1 MILTSRLDSKVMKVL
16 VVIPA
21 RGGSKGIPYKN
32 IKSLNG
38 KPLICYSIDVARQF
52 TSDENICVTTDD
64 DKIIEVVENYGLKV
78 PFKRPDY
85 LATDT
90 CGSNEV
96 IQHAWQFYA
105 DKGKHYDAVLLLQP
119 TSPFRKVEFL
129 KEAVELYDDSIDMV
143 TSVVHAPSNPY
154 YDAFEEDENGVLVLS
169 KGDGSY
175 VRRQDAPEVWQL
187 NGSIYVINPKS
198 LMEKGMAKFT
208 RIRKYAMPELYSVDI
223 DSPLDWKIAE
233 LVVSEKLIEI

>member
-1 MILTSRLDSKVMKVL
+1 MDVL

-32 IKSLNG
+32 IKLLNG

-105 DKGKHYDAVLLLQP
+105 DKGKRYDVVLLLQP

-129 KEAVELYDDSIDMV
+129 KEAVALYDDSIDMV
-143 TSVVHAPSNPY
+143 TSVKLSSCNPY
-154 YDAFEEDENGVLVLS
+154 YDGFEENAEGLLTIS
-169 KGDGSY
+169 KGDGTIE
-175 VRRQDAPEVWQL
+175 RRQDAPSVWQQ

-198 LMEKGMAKFT
+198 LMEKGMGAFT
-208 RIRKYAMPELYSVDI
+208 HIRKYAMPEVYSVDLDTI
-223 DSPLDWKIAE
+223 LDWKMAE
-233 LVVSEKLIEI
+233 IMIEEGIIKQ

>member
-1 MILTSRLDSKVMKVL
+1 MKSL

-21 RGGSKGIPYKN
+21 RGGSKGIPHKN
-32 IKSLNG
+32 IKLLNG

-52 TSDENICVTTDD
+52 TTDDNICVTTDD
-64 DKIIEVVENYGLKV
+64 DVIIKVVEEYGLKV

-96 IQHAWQFYA
+96 IQHAYRFFA
-105 DKGKHYDAVLLLQP
+105 EKGIQYDAILLLQP

-129 KEAVELYDDSIDMV
+129 KEAVALYDDSIDMV
-143 TSVVHAPSNPY
+143 TSVKLSSCNPY
-154 YDAFEEDENGVLVLS
+154 YDGFEEDADGLLKIS
-169 KGDGSY
+169 KGDGTIE
-175 VRRQDAPEVWQL
+175 RRQDAPSVWQQ

-198 LMEKGMAKFT
+198 LMEKGMAHFT
-208 RIRKYAMPELYSVDI
+208 KIRKYAMSELYSVDI
-223 DSPLDWKIAE
+223 DNSFDWKVAE
-233 LVVSEKLIEI
+233 LVINEKIIG

>member
-1 MILTSRLDSKVMKVL
+1 MKSL

-21 RGGSKGIPYKN
+21 RGGSKGIPHKN
-32 IKSLNG
+32 IKLLNG

-52 TSDENICVTTDD
+52 TTDDNICVTTDD
-64 DKIIEVVENYGLKV
+64 DVIIKVVEEYGLKV

-96 IQHAWQFYA
+96 IQHAYRFFA
-105 DKGKHYDAVLLLQP
+105 EKGIQYDAILLLQP

-129 KEAVELYDDSIDMV
+129 KEAVTLYDDSIDMV
-143 TSVVHAPSNPY
+143 TSVKLSSCNPY
-154 YDAFEEDENGVLVLS
+154 YDGFEEDADGLLKIS
-169 KGDGSY
+169 KGDGTIE
-175 VRRQDAPEVWQL
+175 RRQDAPSVWQQ

-198 LMEKGMAKFT
+198 LMEKGMAHFT
-208 RIRKYAMPELYSVDI
+208 KIRKYAMSELYSVDI
-223 DSPLDWKIAE
+223 DNSFDWKVAE
-233 LVVSEKLIEI
+233 LVINEKMIG

>member
-1 MILTSRLDSKVMKVL
+1 MDVL

-32 IKSLNG
+32 IKPLAG

-52 TSDENICVTTDD
+52 TTDDNICVTTDD

-96 IQHAWQFYA
+96 IQHAWKFFA
-105 DKGKHYDAVLLLQP
+105 DKEKHYDAILLLQP

-129 KEAVELYDDSIDMV
+129 KEAVALYDDSIDMV
-143 TSVVHAPSNPY
+143 TSVKPAACNPY
-154 YDAFEEDENGVLVLS
+154 YDGFEEQSDGLLYVS
-169 KGDGSY
+169 KGDGAIA
-175 VRRQDAPEVWQL
+175 RRQDAPCVWQQ
-187 NGSIYVINPKS
+187 NGSIYVINPQS
-198 LMEKGMAKFT
+198 LMEKGLGGFSK
-208 RIRKYAMPELYSVDI
+208 IRKYAMDELHSVDI
-223 DSPLDWKIAE
+223 DNPFDWKIAE
-233 LVVSEKLIEI
+233 LVLKDKILG

>member
-1 MILTSRLDSKVMKVL
+1 MKTL

-21 RGGSKGIPYKN
+21 RGGSKGIPHKN
-32 IKSLNG
+32 IKLLNG

-52 TSDENICVTTDD
+52 TTDDNICVTTDD
-64 DKIIEVVENYGLKV
+64 DEIIRVVEECGLKV

-96 IQHAWQFYA
+96 ILHAYQFYA
-105 DKGKHYDAVLLLQP
+105 DKGVRYDVILLLQP

-129 KEAVELYDDSIDMV
+129 KEAVALYDDSIDMV
-143 TSVVHAPSNPY
+143 TSVKLSSCNPY
-154 YDAFEEDENGVLVLS
+154 YDGFEEDVDGLLKIS
-169 KGDGSY
+169 KGDGTIE
-175 VRRQDAPEVWQL
+175 RRQDAPSVWQQ

-198 LMEKGMAKFT
+198 LMEKGMAHFT
-208 RIRKYAMPELYSVDI
+208 RIRKYSVDI
-223 DSPLDWKIAE
+223 DNPFDWKVAE
-233 LVVSEKLIEI
+233 LVINEQMLG

>member
-1 MILTSRLDSKVMKVL
+1 MKVL

-21 RGGSKGIPYKN
+21 RGGSKGIPHKN
-32 IKSLNG
+32 IKPLNG

-64 DKIIEVVENYGLKV
+64 DEIIKVVEDYGLKV
-78 PFKRPDY
+78 PFKRPEY

-96 IQHAWQFYA
+96 IQHAYQFYEQQ
-105 DKGKHYDAVLLLQP
+105 GKHYDAILLLQP

-129 KEAVELYDDSIDMV
+129 KDAVDLYDDSIDMV
-143 TSVVHAPSNPY
+143 TSVKLSSCNPY
-154 YDAFEEDENGVLVLS
+154 YDGFEENAEGLLKIS
-169 KGDGSY
+169 KGDGTIE
-175 VRRQDAPEVWQL
+175 RRQDAPNVWQQ

-198 LMEKGMAKFT
+198 LTEKGMARFT
-208 RIRKYAMPELYSVDI
+208 RIRKFTMSELYSVDI
-223 DSPLDWKIAE
+223 DNPFDWKVAE
-233 LVVSEKLIEI
+233 LIINENLLGR

>member
-1 MILTSRLDSKVMKVL
+1 MEVL

-32 IKSLNG
+32 IKPLAG

-52 TSDENICVTTDD
+52 TTDENICVTTDD

-96 IQHAWQFYA
+96 IQHAWKFYA
-105 DKGKHYDAVLLLQP
+105 DKGKYYDAVLLLQP

-129 KEAVELYDDSIDMV
+129 KEAVALYDESIDMV
-143 TSVVHAPSNPY
+143 TSVKPAACNPY
-154 YDAFEEDENGVLVLS
+154 YDGFEEDSDGLLYVS
-169 KGDGSY
+169 KGDGTIE
-175 VRRQDAPEVWQL
+175 RRQDAPDVWQQ
-187 NGSIYVINPKS
+187 NGSIYVINPVS
-198 LMEKGMAKFT
+198 LMVKGLSGFT
-208 RIRKYAMPELYSVDI
+208 RIRKYAMEEYYSVDI
-223 DSPLDWKIAE
+223 DNPFDWKVAE
-233 LVVSEKLIEI
+233 LIIKEGIL

>member
-1 MILTSRLDSKVMKVL
+1 MI
-16 VVIPA
+16 IPA

-32 IKSLNG
+32 IKPLNG

-64 DKIIEVVENYGLKV
+64 DKIIEVAENYGLKV

-90 CGSNEV
+90 SGSNEV
-96 IQHAWQFYA
+96 IQHAWQYYA
-105 DKGKHYDAVLLLQP
+105 DKGKHYDAILLLQP

-129 KEAVELYDDSIDMV
+129 KEAVALYDESIDMV
-143 TSVVHAPSNPY
+143 TSVKCSSSNPY
-154 YDAFEEDENGVLVLS
+154 YDAYEENDNGMLVLS

-175 VRRQDAPEVWQL
+175 ARRQDAPKVWQL

-198 LMEKGMAKFT
+198 LLKKGMLGFT
-208 RIRKYAMPELYSVDI
+208 KIKKYEMPELYSVDI
-223 DSPLDWKIAE
+223 DNLFDWKIAE
-233 LVVSEKLIEI
+233 LIISEKLIEI

>member
-1 MILTSRLDSKVMKVL
+1 MEVL

-32 IKSLNG
+32 IKPLAG

-64 DKIIEVVENYGLKV
+64 NKIIEVVENYGLKV

-96 IQHAWQFYA
+96 IQHAWKFFA
-105 DKGKHYDAVLLLQP
+105 DKGKHYDAILLLQP

-129 KEAVELYDDSIDMV
+129 KEAVALYDDNIDMV
-143 TSVVHAPSNPY
+143 TSVKPAACNPY
-154 YDAFEEDENGVLVLS
+154 YDGFEEESDGLLYVS
-169 KGDGSY
+169 KGDGALA
-175 VRRQDAPEVWQL
+175 RRQDAPCVWQQ
-187 NGSIYVINPKS
+187 NGSIYVINPQS
-198 LMEKGMAKFT
+198 LIEKGLGGFT
-208 RIRKYAMPELYSVDI
+208 RIRKYAMSELYSVDI
-223 DSPLDWKIAE
+223 DNPFDWKIAE
-233 LVVSEKLIEI
+233 LVLEEKLLG

>member
-1 MILTSRLDSKVMKVL
+1 MKVL

-21 RGGSKGIPYKN
+21 RGGSKGIPHKN
-32 IKSLNG
+32 IKLLNG

-64 DKIIEVVENYGLKV
+64 DEIIKVVEDYGLKV
-78 PFKRPDY
+78 PFKRPEY

-96 IQHAWQFYA
+96 IQHAYQFYEQQ
-105 DKGKHYDAVLLLQP
+105 GKHYDAILLLQP

-129 KEAVELYDDSIDMV
+129 KDAVDLYDDSIDMV
-143 TSVVHAPSNPY
+143 TSVKLSSCNPY
-154 YDAFEEDENGVLVLS
+154 YDGFEENAEGLLKIS
-169 KGDGSY
+169 KGDGTIE
-175 VRRQDAPEVWQL
+175 RRQDAPNVWQQ

-198 LMEKGMAKFT
+198 LTEKGMARFT
-208 RIRKYAMPELYSVDI
+208 RIRKFTMSELYSVDI
-223 DSPLDWKIAE
+223 DNPFDWKVAE
-233 LVVSEKLIEI
+233 LIINENLLGR